1 MERLRRRT
9 LSRLSEDPELR
20 RASASA
26 VGSASAGYELDMKL
40 REFEISQLTQRNNFF
55 MIFQGVMVSGLVQS
69 EGAAAPLINFSVCFM
84 GALVSIFQIGMAGGA
99 KYWQSRWE
107 SAARSSEIAIVLG
120 LLAAGKHTIRTF
132 THDLSLLSDEERA
145 GIDKWVKNHPSPEDA
160 VGDLKGFIHDRVIAD
175 TAGESKRPIRYR
187 LDWWV
192 RKWGITPKWSVSR
205 IPLWIGAVMF
215 FFWSTLWLHTWRIP
229 VVADFS
235 ICECKWI
242 SFAPLNQNS
251 TPQQNQNTP
260 KVKLKDF
267 AG

>member
-1 MERLRRRT
+1 MERLRRQT
-9 LSRLSEDPELR
+9 LSRLPEDPELQ

-26 VGSASAGYELDMKL
+26 VGSASAGYELDMRL

-55 MIFQGVMVSGLVQS
+55 MIFQGVMVAGLVQS
-69 EGAAAPLINFSVCFM
+69 QGTAAPLINFSVCFM
-84 GALVSIFQIGMAGGA
+84 GAWISIFQIGMAGGA

-132 THDLSLLSDEERA
+132 THNLSLLSKEERA
-145 GIDKWVKNHPSPEDA
+145 DIDECVKDHPSAAEA
-160 VGDLKGFIHDRVIAD
+160 VNDLRGFIHERVVAD
-175 TAGESKRPIRYR
+175 TVGDSTRPIRNT

-205 IPLWIGAVMF
+205 IPLWVGATMLV
-215 FFWSTLWLHTWRIP
+215 FWGTLWLHTWRIP

-242 SFAPLNQNS
+242 SFAPLKQDS
-251 TPQQNQNTP
+251 MPQKNQNTS
-260 KVKLKDF
+260 KL
-267 AG
+267 